1 MRPLSR
7 TNPLPLYHQLKEELR
22 SLVDDGA
29 LKPGDAV
36 PSERELCE
44 RHHISRMTVSKAI
57 STLVNEGVLY
67 REQGKGTFV
76 APPKPSCGFS
86 QLSGFTEN
94 MEKAGLPHETRL
106 ISFEVEEP
114 SRQLQET
121 LQLSPEN
128 HKVFNIL
135 RRRFVAGEPFSL
147 EQVWLPVDRAPDLS
161 ATLLDGQS
169 LYALLRGA
177 ATVMAV
183 DSDLEAVL
191 SARKNLALNGAE
203 GVHLVCADLLD
214 LRGRWNIVLANL
226 DIRTFIRCSSHVKG
240 FVREGGYLL
249 ISGILGRDGP
259 ALVSLFS
266 DLKLLTTERKNSW
279 RGFLFFNG

>member
-1 MRPLSR
+1 VRPLSR

-169 LYALLRGA
+169 LYALLRGRYDVRLSYA
-177 ATVMAV
+177 RQTV
-183 DSDLEAVL
+183 EPVL
-191 SARKNLALNGAE
+191 SSAFESGMLELKEETPVLLFCRVAYDARGEPVEYSKCVYR
-203 GVHLVCADLLD
+203 GVRFKYEMAFYV
-214 LRGRWNIVLANL
+214 
-226 DIRTFIRCSSHVKG
+226 
-240 FVREGGYLL
+240 
-249 ISGILGRDGP
+249 
-259 ALVSLFS
+259 
-266 DLKLLTTERKNSW
+266 
-279 RGFLFFNG
+279 